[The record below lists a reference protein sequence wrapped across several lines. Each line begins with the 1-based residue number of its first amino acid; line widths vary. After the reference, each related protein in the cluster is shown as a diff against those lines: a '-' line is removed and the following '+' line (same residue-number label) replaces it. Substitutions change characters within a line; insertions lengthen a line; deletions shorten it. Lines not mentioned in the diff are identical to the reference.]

1 MDECI
6 LQRLQASNYFSS
18 ETPCSNI
25 RALTPGHAQS
35 MTVHLHVL
43 ALTDILVHDVKVNI

>member
-1 MDECI
+1 MNVFNIDFKLQII
-6 LQRLQASNYFSS
+6 LFQKHHVQTF
-18 ETPCSNI
+18 
-25 RALTPGHAQS
+25 RALTTGHAQS

>member
-1 MDECI
+1 MNVFNIDCKLQII
-6 LQRLQASNYFSS
+6 LFQKHHVQTF
-18 ETPCSNI
+18 
-25 RALTPGHAQS
+25 RALTTGHAQS